1 MALITLIDAHL
12 AYGDLPLLDEAN
24 ISIEPGER
32 VGLIGRNGTGKSSLL
47 SVLAGKTMLDDGQ
60 LQRMDGLTI
69 HYVEQE
75 PQLPDAPTLK
85 ESLILRGKLDET
97 TDEREKWRILA
108 KLDENLSHFE
118 LNPNADPKLTSGGEK
133 KRAALAL
140 AFTLAPQLLL
150 LDEPTNH
157 LDMRA
162 IRLLEARSQDEL
174 KNQRSLVVIT
184 HDRAFLD
191 KVATRI
197 VELDRGILRS
207 YPGNFAAYETRKEE
221 ELAAEDLERR
231 RFDKFWAQEEVW
243 IRKGIEA
250 RRTRNEGRVKRL
262 EQLRRERAAR
272 RDQMGSIRMS
282 IDAGEKSGK
291 IVAEVK
297 GLSKSFGDCV
307 IVKDLDFTLMRGDR
321 LGLIGR
327 NGAGKSTLIK
337 LLLGKIQPD
346 AGTVKLGTN
355 IKLAYF
361 DQLRE
366 QLDLTKTVAETISPG
381 SDWVEIGGERKHI
394 IAYLGDFLFP
404 PRRANVPVSSLSGGE
419 RNRLLLARLFALPA
433 NLLVLDEPT
442 NDLDIDSLELLEQ
455 TLAVYPGTIIL
466 VSHDRRFLDNVVT
479 EVLAPEGDGKWREYV
494 GGYTEWFTQRQQEN
508 DPFAAAKTEK
518 KAEKTEK
525 PGKNEKPR
533 DVIPQKIK
541 LSWREAREL
550 EALPE
555 KLEAMEKEQ
564 ASIINAMSAFDYHSK
579 PVEDIKADKLRL
591 EELEK
596 SIADG
601 WTRWEA
607 LSEKESLSTGK

>member
-60 LQRMDGLTI
+60 LQRMDGLTF

-197 VELDRGILRS
+197 VELDRGVLRS

-221 ELAAEDLERR
+221 ELAAEELERR

-518 KAEKTEK
+518 KAEK
-525 PGKNEKPR
+525 PAKNEKPR

-579 PVEDIKADKLRL
+579 SVEDIKADKLRL